1 MHIIFYLAREK
12 YPKTWEVRI
21 LRIPEYLAVVA
32 VGAATADAVVATLS
46 LCFCVWQS
54 YFFFGHRRRATCPR
68 PWQLHL
74 AGTEGGRG
82 GFPIPNPTCPYPLPV
97 PKAMLNPN
105 LSRNSLPMTPERPLL
120 NTDGGRRHRDRS
132 GEGTSASTYIY
143 MPSESTHDSCYGPL
157 TTGRAILGD
166 AKYSSVLLLY

>member
-12 YPKTWEVRI
+12 YPLGGTHTSHTRVLSSSSSRSGNCS
-21 LRIPEYLAVVA
+21 RSCR
-32 VGAATADAVVATLS
+32 DSLS
-46 LCFCVWQS
+46 LFLWQS
-54 YFFFGHRRRATCPR
+54 YFFSGHRRRATCPR
-68 PWQLHL
+68 GSCTSPVQ
-74 AGTEGGRG
+74 RG
-82 GFPIPNPTCPYPLPV
+82 GGGGSDPQPDLSVPLLV